1 MQKNPDIMVSPGVIK
16 PLQDFRNI
24 LQDSRYLLPL
34 YPSSML
40 LATEI
45 ELTVDVPYVF
55 HTLPTLIKLSY
66 DPHVSGGFGPF
77 SFGPLYRASAGNMK
91 FRVGIKENRIV
102 LTIPGTQLIGYV
114 CDVVPKH
121 STKVTERSR
130 RSVNT
135 FDSAQGES
143 EFDQWLF
150 SKRNNP
156 STEGRVEGRQF
167 LKDTGDDTQQYS
179 FHSLKSKEDNNEEKQ
194 KNFETLIAPSL
205 PLKDTHS
212 NSETSVHYHFSTN
225 ISMRHGNTP

>member
-1 MQKNPDIMVSPGVIK
+1 MVSPGAIK
-16 PLQDFRNI
+16 PLQNFRNI
-24 LQDSRYLLPL
+24 LQDSGYRLPL

-45 ELTVDVPYVF
+45 ELTIDVPYVF

-91 FRVGIKENRIV
+91 FKVGIKENKIV

-121 STKVTERSR
+121 PTKVRERSR
-130 RSVNT
+130 RSMYN

-156 STEGRVEGRQF
+156 STEGRQF
-167 LKDTGDDTQQYS
+167 IKKTGDETQQYT
-179 FHSLKSKEDNNEEKQ
+179 FHSLTGREDNNEEGKL
-194 KNFETLIAPSL
+194 KNFEMLIAPSL

-212 NSETSVHYHFSTN
+212 YSQTSERLYHFSTN
-225 ISMRHGNTP
+225 TTTMRHGNTP